1 MKMPNCLTCCPE
13 TPWLAARRCRR
24 PGPHCWR
31 SLHSTSLSPEPRCRP
46 SASHFLQCEAG
57 NYGAK
62 KNAALCEICLAA
74 IYVVVQVSVGEF
86 PPDGKDSAQIIH
98 DIVELHLQ
106 IFQDITGLHT
116 QLNQKHKC
124 TSTTFII
131 ETVLSDHLLKC
142 YFCFIR

>member
-62 KNAALCEICLAA
+62 KKCSFMWDMSGSNLCCGSSECGWI
-74 IYVVVQVSVGEF
+74 
-86 PPDGKDSAQIIH
+86 
-98 DIVELHLQ
+98 
-106 IFQDITGLHT
+106 
-116 QLNQKHKC
+116 
-124 TSTTFII
+124 STWRQR
-131 ETVLSDHLLKC
+131 LCSDHPWHCWASLADLSGYHWPPHTAKSETQMHK
-142 YFCFIR
+142 YNFYNRNSSKWSLTKMLFLFY